1 VEGLAPTGA
10 GSSIHVKGLDM
21 KKIANKLRK
30 SVAVAALAGMLA
42 VTGGTVAQVA
52 TAENSKAQAYSYTQ
66 GPQKWQNDRYY
77 SGGRAY
83 CGVWAYVDY
92 DWWEESWFGGSH
104 RDGWQRLYYAY
115 C

>member
-1 VEGLAPTGA
+1 MIKLRHLAVASTLALGLALGGGVAANAA
-10 GSSIHVKGLDM
+10 GSVGSGGGG
-21 KKIANKLRK
+21 
-30 SVAVAALAGMLA
+30 SV
-42 VTGGTVAQVA
+42 
-52 TAENSKAQAYSYTQ
+52 SAYSYTQ
-66 GPQKWQNDRYY
+66 GPVKWQTDRYWNG
-77 SGGRAY
+77 SRWM